1 MANSKWISDEKMREL
16 IERDTPMPM
25 KRYFWQSEEYKDRK
39 PADIC
44 PKCET
49 LIALEKFRFCP
60 VCGQA
65 LDRNN
70 YEFQ

>member
-1 MANSKWISDEKMREL
+1 MANSKYINNL
-16 IERDTPMPM
+16 IERDTALPM
-25 KRYFWQSEEYKDRK
+25 KRYFWQDKGRE

-49 LIALEKFRFCP
+49 PIALPKFRFCP
-60 VCGQA
+60 VCGQR
-65 LDRNN
+65 LDRDN

>member
-1 MANSKWISDEKMREL
+1 MANKWLTKEETKVL

-25 KRYFWQSEEYKDRK
+25 RRYFWQSEEYKDRE

-49 LIALEKFRFCP
+49 LIALPKYCFCP
-60 VCGQA
+60 VCGQR
-65 LDRNN
+65 LDRDT

>member
-1 MANSKWISDEKMREL
+1 
-16 IERDTPMPM
+16 M
-25 KRYFWQSEEYKDRK
+25 KRYFWESKEYKDRE

-49 LIALEKFRFCP
+49 LIALKKFRFCP

-65 LDRNN
+65 LDRDN